1 MMVEQ
6 KHYVQI
12 ATSSPLNHFARPH
25 QQKNVAESGS
35 FKLENYDDLTEDLEE
50 DDHRLPIVI
59 QHEKPRQVHHEMSV
73 VGSKQLVSAP
83 QQQPK
88 GELCLADLQ
97 TYEVSA
103 K

>member
-12 ATSSPLNHFARPH
+12 MTSSPLSQITRA
-25 QQKNVAESGS
+25 QKQKKVAESGS
-35 FKLENYDDLTEDLEE
+35 FNLENYDDLNEDLEE

-59 QHEKPRQVHHEMSV
+59 QHEKPRQVHHELSV

-83 QQQPK
+83 QQQP
-88 GELCLADLQ
+88 
-97 TYEVSA
+97 
-103 K
+103 